1 MNNEF
6 KRMQRLA
13 GIKEMVVNNPVLVKF
28 EDLKIGDKLIVRHID
43 PNDNWKITY
52 KVGEVWKITDII
64 EGWMLATGHML
75 YKMEQVNG
83 DKESHYL
90 YDTQMKKAVD
100 SNVFDYYRKPK
111 TNEMKVN
118 NPTQLNINDLKI
130 GDKLLIKHTDP
141 FVAFVFR
148 VGQVWEIANID
159 EEYEH
164 YRLVNT
170 NTQTSL
176 GFSERDL
183 SEMIENGVFE
193 YAKKTN
199 VDEIKVKNPIVL
211 FLTEEVI
218 DLDKDFF
225 RYFEGLWEDEKYEL
239 INDYEENLKEILNLP
254 DVSDLMMSYDNMR
267 EYLNT
272 QTPEALNKIKEYLK
286 NKLKELGVKINE
298 MKINAPIFTLPE
310 GWKELDKNEFPSWI
324 RSLRPEMREGAEII
338 NGWIPTN
345 TKALDGVLLI
355 KINDQYYVEGWKD
368 DENWVQEGPFS
379 TMEIAEKEILK
390 SMDFIMDYWHVL
402 QEMKI
407 NDPLFTIPEGWY
419 EDEDIEQDPELWGGT
434 IVRSWWA
441 PMNGDDEEHADRIFL
456 VKSDDQ
462 YYVHYVYA
470 FSYNDVDGPFLNESK
485 ALSKILEAM
494 KETMSYW
501 NENDELINEIQRK
514 LNEITSEMKVK
525 DPTTPPIEE
534 FGDENIDEIKELVGY
549 DGTKVL
555 KTFEKTKGDKAAYA
569 VFNVVINGTNY
580 KTIIIISYDPNFIP
594 AHLVKTTKINNRTIY
609 YVEV

>member
-1 MNNEF
+1 MNSEF
-6 KRMQRLA
+6 KRMQQLA
-13 GIKEMVVNNPVLVKF
+13 GIKEIKVK
-28 EDLKIGDKLIVRHID
+28 
-43 PNDNWKITY
+43 
-52 KVGEVWKITDII
+52 
-64 EGWMLATGHML
+64 
-75 YKMEQVNG
+75 
-83 DKESHYL
+83 
-90 YDTQMKKAVD
+90 
-100 SNVFDYYRKPK
+100 
-111 TNEMKVN
+111 

-159 EEYEH
+159 ENHEH

-176 GFSERDL
+176 GFSKRDL

-211 FLTEEVI
+211 FLTEEII

-225 RYFEGLWEDEKYEL
+225 RYFEGLWDDEKYEL

-267 EYLNT
+267 EYLKT
-272 QTPEALNKIKEYLK
+272 QTPETLNKIKEYLK

-345 TKALDGVLLI
+345 TAALDGVLLI

-379 TMEIAEKEILK
+379 TMEIAEKKVLK

-402 QEMKI
+402 QEMKVK
-407 NDPLFTIPEGWY
+407 DPLFTIPEGWY
-419 EDEDIEQDPELWGGT
+419 EDKDIEQDPELWGGT

-594 AHLVKTTKINNRTIY
+594 AHLVKTTKINNKTIY

>member
-1 MNNEF
+1 
-6 KRMQRLA
+6 MQQLA
-13 GIKEMVVNNPVLVKF
+13 GIKEIKVK
-28 EDLKIGDKLIVRHID
+28 
-43 PNDNWKITY
+43 
-52 KVGEVWKITDII
+52 
-64 EGWMLATGHML
+64 
-75 YKMEQVNG
+75 
-83 DKESHYL
+83 
-90 YDTQMKKAVD
+90 
-100 SNVFDYYRKPK
+100 
-111 TNEMKVN
+111 

-159 EEYEH
+159 ENHEH

-176 GFSERDL
+176 GFSKRDL

-211 FLTEEVI
+211 FLTEEII

-225 RYFEGLWEDEKYEL
+225 RYFEGLWDDEKYEL

-267 EYLNT
+267 EYLKT
-272 QTPEALNKIKEYLK
+272 QTPETLNKIKEYLK

-310 GWKELDKNEFPSWI
+310 GWKELNKSRFLDFLS
-324 RSLRPEMREGAEII
+324 PEIGEGVEVI
-338 NGWIPTN
+338 NGWVPEN
-345 TKALDGVLLI
+345 PNAYDLVLLV
-355 KINDQYYVEGWKD
+355 KKDNQYYIDGDKD
-368 DENWVQEGPFS
+368 GDNILEGPFP
-379 TMEIAEKEILK
+379 TKEIAERKIINV
-390 SMDFIMDYWHVL
+390 MNYIMDYWHVL
-402 QEMKI
+402 Q
-407 NDPLFTIPEGWY
+407 
-419 EDEDIEQDPELWGGT
+419 
-434 IVRSWWA
+434 
-441 PMNGDDEEHADRIFL
+441 
-456 VKSDDQ
+456 
-462 YYVHYVYA
+462 
-470 FSYNDVDGPFLNESK
+470 
-485 ALSKILEAM
+485 
-494 KETMSYW
+494 
-501 NENDELINEIQRK
+501 
-514 LNEITSEMKVK
+514 EMKVK

-534 FGDENIDEIKELVGY
+534 FGDENIDEIKKLVGY

-569 VFNVVINGTNY
+569 VFNVIINGTNY

-594 AHLVKTTKINNRTIY
+594 AHLVKTTKINNKTIY